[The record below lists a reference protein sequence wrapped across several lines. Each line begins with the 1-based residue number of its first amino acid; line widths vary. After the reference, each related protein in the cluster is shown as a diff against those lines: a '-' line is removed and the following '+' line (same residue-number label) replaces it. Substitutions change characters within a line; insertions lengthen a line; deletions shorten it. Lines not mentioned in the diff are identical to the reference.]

1 MSVMMSALFGGLPV
15 DKQFL
20 TLTRPGFLKHADIGQ
35 VQRIRPFFKRREDT
49 TLQTLLT
56 QLQVSSA
63 HG

>member
-1 MSVMMSALFGGLPV
+1 MDEP
-15 DKQFL
+15 FL